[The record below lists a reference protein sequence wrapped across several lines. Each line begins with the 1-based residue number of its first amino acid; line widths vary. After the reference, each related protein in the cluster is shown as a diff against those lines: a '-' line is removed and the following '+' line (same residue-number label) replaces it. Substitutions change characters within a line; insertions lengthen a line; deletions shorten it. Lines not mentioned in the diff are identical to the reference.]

1 MPAGTNRGQSFIH
14 DPKLTSR
21 QMVSQLYSPLILYLT
36 VIVCFIQSIGNV
48 KLQFYDERG
57 NKFIVSRSMEAR
69 LLKTK
74 MEFKTSDATITT
86 FDSDGKVNNQLIG
99 TIIIS

>member
-1 MPAGTNRGQSFIH
+1 
-14 DPKLTSR
+14 
-21 QMVSQLYSPLILYLT
+21 MVSQLYSPLILYLT

-99 TIIIS
+99 TTIIS

>member
-1 MPAGTNRGQSFIH
+1 
-14 DPKLTSR
+14 
-21 QMVSQLYSPLILYLT
+21 
-36 VIVCFIQSIGNV
+36 V

-69 LLKTK
+69 LLKSK

-86 FDSDGKVNNQLIG
+86 FDSDGKVNKQLIG
-99 TIIIS
+99 TIIIC